1 MIRINK
7 IIRSRRK
14 TYSLE
19 VTRNGELLVRAP
31 LFMTNRQIEK
41 IVMEKS
47 EWIVQKMEL
56 VRRRQAEAPLHIFQ
70 DGEQF
75 LFLGENYPLVI
86 KNGQKSAL
94 SFADHIFVLDNRY
107 LQSAGSIFESWYRKQ
122 ARIHFA
128 ARISELSPT
137 LKVQP
142 KVLRISSART
152 RWGSCSTRGTISL
165 SWRLIMAPPHIIDY
179 VIIHE
184 LIHLHHPNHSMQF
197 WAAVETY
204 YPHHKVAK
212 QWLKNNGAALA
223 LMD

>member
-19 VTRNGELLVRAP
+19 VTRKGELLVRAP
-31 LFMTNRQIEK
+31 LFMTDRQIEK
-41 IVMEKS
+41 IVLEKS

-56 VRRRQAEAPLHIFQ
+56 VRRRQAEAPLHTFQ

-75 LFLGENYPLVI
+75 PFLGENYPLM
-86 KNGQKSAL
+86 KKSGQKTAL
-94 SFADHIFVLDNRY
+94 SFADHTFVLDSRH
-107 LQSAGSIFESWYRKQ
+107 LQTAASIFESWYRKQ
-122 ARIHFA
+122 ARIHFS
-128 ARISELSPT
+128 ARISELAPG
-137 LKVQP
+137 LKLQP
-142 KVLRISSART
+142 NVLRISSART

-184 LIHLHHPNHSMQF
+184 LIHLRHPNHSAQF
-197 WAAVETY
+197 WAAVETH
-204 YPHHKVAK
+204 YPNHKAAK
-212 QWLKNNGAALA
+212 LWLKTNGAALS
-223 LMD
+223 LDI

>member
-19 VTRNGELLVRAP
+19 VTRKGELIVRAP
-31 LFMTNRQIEK
+31 LLMTDRQIEK
-41 IVMEKS
+41 IVLEKS
-47 EWIVQKMEL
+47 EWIVQKMDL
-56 VRRRQAEAPLHIFQ
+56 VRRRQAEAPLHTFTNG
-70 DGEQF
+70 DQF
-75 LFLGENYPLVI
+75 PFLGENYPLFI
-86 KNGQKSAL
+86 RIGQKSAL
-94 SFADHIFVLDNRY
+94 SLTDHSFIFDSRY
-107 LQSAGSIFESWYRKQ
+107 LPSAGSVFENWYRKQ

-128 ARISELSPT
+128 ARISELAPR

-165 SWRLIMAPPHIIDY
+165 SWRLIMAPTHIIDY

-184 LIHLHHPNHSMQF
+184 LIHLRHPNHSAQF
-197 WAAVETY
+197 WAAVETH
-204 YPHHKVAK
+204 YPDHKAAK
-212 QWLKNNGAALA
+212 LWLKANGTALS
-223 LMD
+223 LVD